1 MNTQRREG
9 ESKALFF
16 LKNVLSASAAAMIA
30 EVATIPLDTAKVR
43 LQIQAKA
50 ASSTEAPKYKGFIG
64 TMRVV
69 S

>member
-9 ESKALFF
+9 ESKAVFF

-43 LQIQAKA
+43 L
-50 ASSTEAPKYKGFIG
+50 
-64 TMRVV
+64 
-69 S
+69 